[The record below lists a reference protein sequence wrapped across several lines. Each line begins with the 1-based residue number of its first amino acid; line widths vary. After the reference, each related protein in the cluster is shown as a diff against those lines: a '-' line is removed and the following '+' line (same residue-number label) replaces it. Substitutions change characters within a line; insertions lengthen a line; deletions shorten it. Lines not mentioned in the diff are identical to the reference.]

1 MRHSRYSRYSK
12 AERSLKLN
20 GDLSAVANVGGVIGR
35 FFARARCL
43 IVGLI
48 LLSLLLAACGG
59 GTGSD
64 TSSDTP
70 QSSVAI
76 SASESTEKTSSS
88 DPPSSQVSETPA
100 AQSVSPSATAS
111 SPTPA
116 TSAPSET
123 AGDLTALY
131 QEEIDELIAA
141 TERVRGLKFLTPP
154 KVVLLSPEDFSEKA
168 VSGLD
173 ENLED
178 IDSEDAMYKL
188 LGLLEPGT
196 SLREIYHTMFSGA
209 TTGYYDSEKKEL
221 VIPVRESGID
231 TDTRLTLV
239 HELVHA
245 LTDQHFDFHKTSEEL
260 ADNDQ
265 TDQYFALSA
274 VIEGDAVEAE
284 TRYYS
289 EEMTDEEKAELAA
302 SNSTEQSAS
311 GAPGSIPPSQEI
323 IQGEI
328 DRHLPSEA
336 TGSSDS
342 PDAPRIPKFLSISF
356 QFSYTHGSGFLRSL
370 VGREPMN
377 LDEVLDDEDFRAI
390 NELYAKIPAS
400 TEQIYFSEKYQSE
413 EPLEVDH
420 RVADLPGYELVETNT
435 WGSLTFAAMFD
446 QVLGFDVPDQSAMA
460 DLIGEDGLPTAE
472 FILQAS
478 PRRKA
483 VDGWG
488 GDRYSL
494 WYNGSEVAMA
504 MTYRGDEASDAEEL
518 AETMREYIST
528 GMNVGEPEISGEAET
543 SGGPAASDDT
553 AASGYSVTWSGEDFA
568 WLKVEGDT
576 LRFVAASDPAVGA
589 ELAAFYEAV

>member
-1 MRHSRYSRYSK
+1 MVMRHSRYSK

-20 GDLSAVANVGGVIGR
+20 GDLSAVVNVGGVISR

-43 IVGLI
+43 IVALI

-64 TSSDTP
+64 TSP
-70 QSSVAI
+70 
-76 SASESTEKTSSS
+76 ETS
-88 DPPSSQVSETPA
+88 QGPA
-100 AQSVSPSATAS
+100 AQSASTSATAS
-111 SPTPA
+111 SPVSASPA
-116 TSAPSET
+116 TTSTSAPSET
-123 AGDLTALY
+123 EGDLTALY
-131 QEEIDELIAA
+131 QEEIDELITA

-154 KVVLLSPEDFSEKA
+154 KVVLLSPEDFRERA

-188 LGLLEPGT
+188 LGLLEPET

-209 TTGYYDSEKKEL
+209 TTGYYDSDKKEL

-260 ADNDQ
+260 SDNDE

-289 EEMTDEEKAELAA
+289 EELTDEEKAELAA
-302 SNSTEQSAS
+302 SNSAEQSAP
-311 GAPGSIPPSQEI
+311 GAPGSIPPAQEI

-328 DRHLPSEA
+328 DRQLPPA
-336 TGSSDS
+336 TPGSSDS
-342 PDAPRIPKFLSISF
+342 PGTPRIPKFLSISF

-413 EPLEVDH
+413 EPLETNH

-528 GMNVGEPEISGEAET
+528 GMNVGEPEISGKLETSGEAET
-543 SGGPAASDDT
+543 SGELETSGDSAESDNAT
-553 AASGYSVTWSGEDFA
+553 ASGYSVTWSGEDFA
-568 WLKVEGDT
+568 WLKVEGHT